1 MTAKEKE
8 YKWTGKWVKINY
20 IGWCASIKVKFGDC
34 PRPGDI
40 MRVFKRCGEKYND
53 VVLVEYKLND
63 NYSGY
68 EYWKVDDNKER
79 VKLAK
84 TPINNPSFGAGQHPI
99 DPSIKAYCD
108 IVDAIHYTMASYQT
122 KKESKT
128 MNEMPKTPNNPRIK
142 YIVIVYRN
150 GLFVDSWPNLP
161 TEEKAI
167 EWVENYLK
175 IQPEGFNYE
184 AFISQTIIVSEIDK
198 RPKNPVTTTRYR

>member
-40 MRVFKRCGEKYND
+40 MRVFKRCGKKYND

-68 EYWKVDDNKER
+68 EYWKVDD
-79 VKLAK
+79 
-84 TPINNPSFGAGQHPI
+84 
-99 DPSIKAYCD
+99 
-108 IVDAIHYTMASYQT
+108 TMASYQT

-142 YIVIVYRN
+142 YIVIVFRN
-150 GLFVDSWPNLP
+150 GLFVDSWSNLP

-184 AFISQTIIVSEIDK
+184 ALISQTIIVSEIDK